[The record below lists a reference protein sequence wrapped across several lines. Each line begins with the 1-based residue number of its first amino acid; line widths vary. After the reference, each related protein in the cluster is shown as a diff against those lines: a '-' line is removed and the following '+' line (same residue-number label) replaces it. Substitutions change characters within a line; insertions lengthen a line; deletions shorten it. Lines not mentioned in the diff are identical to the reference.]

1 MNKKYIRRV
10 LALIPC
16 SLREKRWLRE
26 RITEAVEPYSG
37 LGYDEICEKL
47 GKPETLAATYV
58 EEMDTAELL
67 KKLNLRK
74 RVFTVIAAVALAV
87 FVSWAVAVTYVLI
100 DYQISKDSQNIL
112 VIDQTISRNYV
123 LDADGNFMYYL
134 DEGDN
139 Q

>member
-1 MNKKYIRRV
+1 MNKNYIRRV

-26 RITEAVEPYSG
+26 RITEAVEPYAG

-67 KKLNLRK
+67 KKLNMRK
-74 RVFTVIAAVALAV
+74 RILTVISAVVLIIL
-87 FVSWAVAVTYVLI
+87 VSWTTAVMWAVREFNSSRY
-100 DYQISKDSQNIL
+100 NH
-112 VIDQTISRNYV
+112 VIIVKNGEAEYEFNDNETIK
-123 LDADGNFMYYL
+123 LH
-134 DEGDN
+134 
-139 Q
+139 

>member
-26 RITEAVEPYSG
+26 RITEAVEPYAE
-37 LGYDEICEKL
+37 LGYEGLCEKL

-67 KKLNLRK
+67 KKLNLRM
-74 RVFTVIAAVALAV
+74 RTFALFVAVALTV
-87 FVSWAVAVTYVLI
+87 FVSWATAVTYVLI

-112 VIDQTISRNYV
+112 VIDQRVSQRYV
-123 LDADGNFMYYL
+123 LDADGNIMYYL
-134 DEGDN
+134 DEGEN
-139 Q
+139 